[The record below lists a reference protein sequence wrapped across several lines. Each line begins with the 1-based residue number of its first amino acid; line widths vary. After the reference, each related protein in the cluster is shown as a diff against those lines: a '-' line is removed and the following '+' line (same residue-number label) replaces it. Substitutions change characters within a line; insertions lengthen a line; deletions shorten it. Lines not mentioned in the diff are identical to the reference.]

1 LVNISVIAYYLK
13 NKSSDKSFL
22 GWVLI
27 PILGAIAD
35 AYLLMQLDDNAK
47 RLGLIWL
54 GIGVLILVV
63 ITKGLRQKP
72 PAMSDPVGM

>member
-1 LVNISVIAYYLK
+1 
-13 NKSSDKSFL
+13 L

-27 PILGAIAD
+27 PIVGAVVD
-35 AYLLMQLDDNAK
+35 AYLLWQLDDNAK

-54 GIGVLILVV
+54 GLGILILLG